1 MKLEINGYHGF
12 RLRLDEGRNK
22 YDYSIG
28 HVYGVDE
35 SFFGERISLVISY
48 GKKEQQSNI

>member
-1 MKLEINGYHGF
+1 MVSVSVT
-12 RLRLDEGRNK
+12 DEERNK

-35 SFFGERISLVISY
+35 SFFGERISLVTSY